1 LLHIKNFRFL
11 LSLQS
16 ETDSDASDGP
26 LVTQRTKE
34 SEFKRRNSA
43 IVREA
48 TKAVAEEEV
57 AMSSAAR
64 DEQVP
69 DELHNVKDTD
79 PKLNAISN
87 TTVKQSNL
95 QTLHLRQ
102 ERVSLPFDLI

>member
-1 LLHIKNFRFL
+1 M
-11 LSLQS
+11 QS
-16 ETDSDASDGP
+16 ETDSADSDGP
-26 LVTQRTKE
+26 LATNRTKE
-34 SEFKRRNSA
+34 GEFKRRNA
-43 IVREA
+43 TIVREA
-48 TKAVAEEEV
+48 TKAVAAEDQ

-64 DEQVP
+64 DAEVP
-69 DELHNVKDTD
+69 DELHGVRDTD